1 MARPVAES
9 RLNGTWRQEG
19 SQLIRTLMGCEC
31 ADLSS
36 RVGQFCRLSRE
47 RLDPRA
53 RKRDRRLNMPIKQ
66 SVYRLA
72 DEPRATILVRTS
84 SATNAGT
91 DKDSDKRQR
100 TAITG
105 VIGRRAVPLLLSQGH
120 SVTAGVRQA
129 ARRAEPNAARRS
141 VGSRVA
147 RAQSVMTTMPA
158 GSPSASTVRSA
169 ALSMCTRGSL
179 GGETSGRISP
189 VASLTSTSRCIPMHS
204 LPRE

>member
-1 MARPVAES
+1 
-9 RLNGTWRQEG
+9 
-19 SQLIRTLMGCEC
+19 
-31 ADLSS
+31 
-36 RVGQFCRLSRE
+36 
-47 RLDPRA
+47 
-53 RKRDRRLNMPIKQ
+53 MPIKQ

-105 VIGRRAVPLLLSQGH
+105 VIGRRAVPLLSQGH

-141 VGSRVA
+141 VGSRL
-147 RAQSVMTTMPA
+147 R
-158 GSPSASTVRSA
+158 
-169 ALSMCTRGSL
+169 ALSR
-179 GGETSGRISP
+179 
-189 VASLTSTSRCIPMHS
+189 
-204 LPRE
+204 